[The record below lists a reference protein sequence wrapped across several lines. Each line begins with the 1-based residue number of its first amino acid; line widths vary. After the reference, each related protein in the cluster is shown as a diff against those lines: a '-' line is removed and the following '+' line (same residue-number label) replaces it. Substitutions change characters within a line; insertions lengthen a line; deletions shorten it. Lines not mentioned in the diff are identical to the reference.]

1 MKEPRPPYARVVL
14 GVPCCFCAECA
25 TYRRRADFYA
35 VALAKQA
42 RCCKSCW
49 KAKQRRRRSGT
60 PAARMLHTLKNRLRA
75 EGNGALARRWE
86 LGDVE
91 RVLRRAGWRAG
102 ATEPLSVVRRDPC
115 APLCPDN
122 AATTTRVATA
132 ATCRVLMSSHTMRLA
147 TTSWQTFS

>member
-122 AATTTRVATA
+122 AAVLPTSA
-132 ATCRVLMSSHTMRLA
+132 ARRRAAMRGRRRRRRGA
-147 TTSWQTFS
+147 AARA